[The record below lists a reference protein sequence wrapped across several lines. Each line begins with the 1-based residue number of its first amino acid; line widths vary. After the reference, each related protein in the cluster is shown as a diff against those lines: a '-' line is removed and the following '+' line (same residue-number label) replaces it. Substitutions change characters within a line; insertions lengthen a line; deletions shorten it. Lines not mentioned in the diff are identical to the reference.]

1 MAYCTENDLIK
12 MISQEELAALTA
24 ESGDVPDSLVVAEAI
39 SRADAEIDAYL
50 GTRYALPLSPVPSQA
65 KGLSVDMAI
74 YHLYSRRSVA
84 PPVRRQKYETAL
96 SFLQQVAAGQ
106 AVLDGANGLLA
117 ESERVESEFDGPVRV
132 FSRNT
137 LGEW

>member
-1 MAYCTENDLIK
+1 MAYCTQDDLIK

-24 ESGDVPDSLVVAEAI
+24 ESGETPDSLVVAEAI
-39 SRADAEIDAYL
+39 TQADAEIDAYL
-50 GTRYALPLSPVPSQA
+50 GTRYALPLTPAPPQV
-65 KGLSVDMAI
+65 KGLSVDMTI

-84 PPVRRQKYETAL
+84 PSVRRQRYEAAV
-96 SFLQQVAAGQ
+96 SFLKQVAAGHV
-106 AVLDGANGLLA
+106 VLEGASGLLP
-117 ESERVESEFDGPVRV
+117 ESEQVESQFAGPSRV

>member
-1 MAYCTENDLIK
+1 MAYCTQNDLIT

-24 ESGDVPDSLVVAEAI
+24 ESGEVPDSLVVAEAI
-39 SRADAEIDAYL
+39 TQADAEIDAYL
-50 GTRYALPLSPVPSQA
+50 GTRYALPLVSVPPQI

-74 YHLYSRRSVA
+74 YHIYSRRSVA
-84 PPVRRQKYETAL
+84 PSVRRQRYEAAV
-96 SFLQQVAAGQ
+96 SFLRQVAAGH
-106 AVLDGANGLLA
+106 AVLEGVSGLIP
-117 ESERVESEFDGPVRV
+117 ESERVESEFTGPTRI